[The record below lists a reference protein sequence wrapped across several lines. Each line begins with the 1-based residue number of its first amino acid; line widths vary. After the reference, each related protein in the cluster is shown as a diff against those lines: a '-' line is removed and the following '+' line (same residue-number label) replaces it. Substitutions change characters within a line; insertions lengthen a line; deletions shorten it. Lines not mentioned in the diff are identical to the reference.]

1 MYNTENIVGKVSV
14 FGCSEVSFYSMGA
27 GSLSC
32 AASVVYGYP
41 TEKAVLQEIAEKK
54 TAVKSSEK
62 FYDLGSCLTVYYPV
76 LQDQNIVGIIR
87 VIYPETNVTNEI
99 MQELVHIIQ
108 NVFVFLLVMIGFLTI
123 VCFLLLRP
131 LNKIKHAL
139 SDFSVG
145 IDLDEPP
152 KEGNGT
158 EMREITNLF
167 YHMTINIREHLQHID
182 QLERAYEPYIPQ
194 SLISLFE
201 KKDIREIS
209 PADETVMMDAAIL
222 IIDAQDFAEA
232 VSKAGTQEM
241 FQFVNSV
248 LQELTASVEN
258 TGGTVIQFTDTGL
271 IAFFENNPD
280 QASQAAITAQK
291 ALQTI
296 SLTMAGENISF
307 GTGIVCGDLHIGIIG
322 DEERM
327 EIRAVSPEMTFAQSL
342 QKISSIYHLGILIDG
357 DTLER
362 LDLTMENIRLFGYVD
377 DAEKQIYEV
386 FEGQKS
392 DIVMLKSITKA
403 DFEAGDYSLAKD
415 CFIRVLRKNKDD
427 LAAGRYLVL
436 CGEPA
441 EVKEKGRNLFE

>member
-1 MYNTENIVGKVSV
+1 M
-14 FGCSEVSFYSMGA
+14 
-27 GSLSC
+27 
-32 AASVVYGYP
+32 
-41 TEKAVLQEIAEKK
+41 
-54 TAVKSSEK
+54 
-62 FYDLGSCLTVYYPV
+62 
-76 LQDQNIVGIIR
+76 
-87 VIYPETNVTNEI
+87 
-99 MQELVHIIQ
+99 
-108 NVFVFLLVMIGFLTI
+108 
-123 VCFLLLRP
+123 
-131 LNKIKHAL
+131 
-139 SDFSVG
+139 
-145 IDLDEPP
+145 
-152 KEGNGT
+152 
-158 EMREITNLF
+158 
-167 YHMTINIREHLQHID
+167 
-182 QLERAYEPYIPQ
+182 
-194 SLISLFE
+194 
-201 KKDIREIS
+201 
-209 PADETVMMDAAIL
+209 
-222 IIDAQDFAEA
+222 
-232 VSKAGTQEM
+232 
-241 FQFVNSV
+241 
-248 LQELTASVEN
+248 
-258 TGGTVIQFTDTGL
+258 
-271 IAFFENNPD
+271 
-280 QASQAAITAQK
+280 QAAITAQK

-342 QKISSIYHLGILIDG
+342 QKISGIYHLGILIDG

-403 DFEAGDYSLAKD
+403 DFEAGDDSLAKD